1 VPVDDLA
8 GLAYRARGDEGRGYR
23 ESMPPERVTVL
34 TWTAAVFWRPA
45 VLAAGVVEKEFGRGG
60 RGGAAVGE

>member
-1 VPVDDLA
+1 MDDLA
-8 GLAYRARGDEGRGYR
+8 GLAYRPRGDEGRLYR
-23 ESMPPERVTVL
+23 ESMPAERVTVL
-34 TWTAAVFWRPA
+34 TWTPAVFCRTA